1 MSLKT
6 LEEKLGICFM
16 NKTLLLS
23 ALTSKSYAKEA
34 RDKDPSLRIVDNER
48 LEFLG
53 DSVIEVVVREYL
65 YKNIAGSE
73 SVLSDKADEIVNNT
87 HISIVAN
94 DLGIRQYLRMGSGE
108 ENNVDENMLSGGLEA
123 LTGAIYLDQGLG
135 KAKEFILK
143 NIIS

>member
-1 MSLKT
+1 MGLKT

-34 RDKDPSLRIVDNER
+34 RDKDPNHIIDDNER

-73 SVLSDKADEIVNNT
+73 SVLSDIADEIVNNI
-87 HISIVAN
+87 HLSIVAN
-94 DLGIRQYLRMGSGE
+94 DLGIKQHIRMGSGE
-108 ENNVDENMLSGGLEA
+108 VNNVDEKILGGALEA
-123 LTGAIYLDQGLG
+123 LTGAIYLDYGLV

-143 NIIS
+143 NIIK